1 MTAKLRV
8 EIRYDPESRNWSYAV
23 PSLGIV
29 GGEDS
34 REAAEKSALE
44 AIVFT
49 LEADSSAPVPD
60 GGEVEFVELQ
70 LGPLK
75 GAA

>member
-8 EIRYDPESRNWSYAV
+8 EIRYDTESQNWSYTV

-29 GGEDS
+29 GGKDS
-34 REAAEKSALE
+34 RQAAEKAAMD

-49 LEADSSAPVPD
+49 LEADSAAPAPD

-70 LGPLK
+70 LRPLE

>member
-8 EIRYDPESRNWSYAV
+8 EIRYDKESGNWSYTV

-34 REAAEKSALE
+34 REAAKKAAFDAL
-44 AIVFT
+44 VFT
-49 LEADSSAPVPD
+49 LEADSAAPAPD
-60 GGEVEFVELQ
+60 GGDVEFVDVQ